1 MDVGNSVGPDV
12 GSTLVGDKVISK
24 VGTGVSFGARVEED
38 GDRVE
43 EDGDGVGT
51 PVVGGAVG
59 IVVGDED
66 GTPVVRSKVGLVVG
80 DEVGTPIVG
89 GTVVGDG
96 VGTPVVGGVDGIVV
110 GDEVGT
116 PVVGGVDGIVVG
128 DEVGAPVVGGT
139 VVGDGVGTPVA
150 GGAVGIVVGDE
161 VGTPVVGGAAGLVVG
176 NGVGAPVV
184 GGIDGLITGDGLLFT
199 SAIMFLTRV
208 ISSGCKVSGQNN
220 RFTFQVQAPCATR
233 VRDIQS
239 MAFGILSPFH
249 TRLPL
254 FQLSFVIWK
263 TCPSE

>member
-1 MDVGNSVGPDV
+1 MVMDVGNSVGPDV

-96 VGTPVVGGVDGIVV
+96 VGTPV
-110 GDEVGT
+110 
-116 PVVGGVDGIVVG
+116 
-128 DEVGAPVVGGT
+128 
-139 VVGDGVGTPVA
+139 A
-150 GGAVGIVVGDE
+150 GGAVGIVVGDG
-161 VGTPVVGGAAGLVVG
+161 VGTPVVGRAAGLVVG

>member
-1 MDVGNSVGPDV
+1 MMDVGNSVGPDV

-96 VGTPVVGGVDGIVV
+96 VGTPV
-110 GDEVGT
+110 
-116 PVVGGVDGIVVG
+116 
-128 DEVGAPVVGGT
+128 
-139 VVGDGVGTPVA
+139 A

-161 VGTPVVGGAAGLVVG
+161 VGTPVVGRVAGLVVG